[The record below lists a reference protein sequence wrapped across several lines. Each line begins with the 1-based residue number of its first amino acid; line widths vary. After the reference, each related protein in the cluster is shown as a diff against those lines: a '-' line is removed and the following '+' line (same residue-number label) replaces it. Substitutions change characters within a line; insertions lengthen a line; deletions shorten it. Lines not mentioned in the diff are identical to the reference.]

1 MGGRIKTVSKLR
13 KGGRKMK
20 RLTSALMITMV
31 LSLAF
36 GSGMP
41 TGAQASSSNPDAIA
55 VGTAGVG
62 GVFYVLSVSLAD
74 IISKHTKMSASA
86 QPVGGSD
93 ANMRAI
99 KMGKVHIAMA
109 NTFSSGNA
117 YFGVKQFGKEG
128 RLPVRLMALGQP
140 SLRQLIARA
149 DAGIKAVPDLR
160 GKRWVAKRKAL
171 AEVEMVAD
179 AMLRVYGVDK
189 SEVKYVATARTKGA
203 LDALSS
209 NTVDAGVLPGGVPA
223 GFLMKL
229 FERTD
234 MMYVEIPR
242 DKMEV
247 IVKELGP
254 AFHIGVI
261 PKGTYKGHN
270 KDALAPSLSASLV
283 ASKDLSTKTV
293 YEIVKAFFDNYS
305 DFKLSHKAARFWTV
319 DNTLKKFHIPFH
331 DGAIKYFKQKGV
343 WTAGAE
349 KKQQELL
356 SAR

>member
-1 MGGRIKTVSKLR
+1 MKKLTCFW
-13 KGGRKMK
+13 MV
-20 RLTSALMITMV
+20 TMI
-31 LSLAF
+31 LGLAF
-36 GSGMP
+36 GGGIP
-41 TGAQASSSNPDAIA
+41 ATARASSSSPDAIA

-99 KMGKVHIAMA
+99 KMGNVHIAMA

-117 YFGVKQFGKEG
+117 YFGTRQFAKEG
-128 RLPVRLMALGQP
+128 KLPVRLLALGQP

-149 DAGIKAVPDLR
+149 DAGIKSVPDLK

-171 AEVEMVAD
+171 AEVELVAD
-179 AMLRVYGVDK
+179 AMLKVYGVDK
-189 SEVKYVATARTKGA
+189 SQVKYVATARTKGA

-234 MMYVEIPR
+234 MMYVDIPR
-242 DKMEV
+242 DKMKA
-247 IVKELGP
+247 IVKEVGP

-283 ASKDLSTKTV
+283 AAENLSTATA
-293 YEIVKAFFDNYS
+293 YEIIKAFFDHYD

-319 DNTLKKFHIPFH
+319 ENSLEKFHIPFH
-331 DGAIKYFKQKGV
+331 DGAIKYFKEKGV
-343 WTAGAE
+343 WTGEAE

>member
-1 MGGRIKTVSKLR
+1 
-13 KGGRKMK
+13 MK
-20 RLTSALMITMV
+20 RLTSVLMITMV
-31 LSLAF
+31 LSFAL
-36 GSGMP
+36 GSGIP
-41 TGAQASSSNPDAIA
+41 TAAQASSAKPDAIA

-74 IISKHTKMSASA
+74 IISKHTQMSASA

-99 KMGKVHIAMA
+99 KMGNVHIAMA

-117 YFGVKQFGKEG
+117 YFGVRQFAKEG
-128 RLPVRLMALGQP
+128 KLPVRLLALGQP

-149 DAGIKAVPDLR
+149 DSGIKTVPDLR

-171 AEVEMVAD
+171 AEVELVAN
-179 AMLRVYGVDK
+179 AMLKVYGVDK

-229 FERTD
+229 FERTN
-234 MMYVEIPR
+234 MMYVDIPR
-242 DKMEV
+242 DKMKV
-247 IVKELGP
+247 IVKKLGP

-261 PKGTYKGHN
+261 PKGTYKGHS

-283 ASKDLSTKTV
+283 AAEYLSTETA
-293 YEIVKAFFDNYS
+293 YEIIKAFFDHYN

-319 DNTLKKFHIPFH
+319 DNTLAKFHIPFH
-331 DGAIKYFKQKGV
+331 DGAIKYFKEKGV
-343 WTAGAE
+343 WTAEFE

-356 SAR
+356 SVR